1 MFSETPRFPGWS
13 GSKDG
18 LGANP
23 RGAGAWLFPF
33 TLGLSLRSGHSVW
46 SLTARTG
53 ATKSVRSLC

>member
-23 RGAGAWLFPF
+23 RGG
-33 TLGLSLRSGHSVW
+33 
-46 SLTARTG
+46 
-53 ATKSVRSLC
+53 RSLAVSLHFGAVIEEWTFRLVSDC